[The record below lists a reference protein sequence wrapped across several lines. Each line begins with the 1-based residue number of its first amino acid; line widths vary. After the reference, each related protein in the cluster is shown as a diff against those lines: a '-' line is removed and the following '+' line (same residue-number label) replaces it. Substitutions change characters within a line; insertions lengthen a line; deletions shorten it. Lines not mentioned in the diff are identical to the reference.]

1 MASNTLRRICGPV
14 AMSAT
19 YTTNILNVGTYTG
32 GTGVVS
38 GAVTP
43 FLIVRHIHVTN
54 KASTATFRLFLGA
67 TAGNAAGTE
76 LVFNQ
81 SVAAGTSWD
90 WYGMFRMDAADF
102 LVGGASAAT
111 TLTLTAYG
119 EVGA

>member
-14 AMSAT
+14 ALSST

-38 GAVTP
+38 GAINP
-43 FLIVRHIHVTN
+43 FVIVRHIHVTN

-67 TAGNAAGTE
+67 TGGNAAGTE
-76 LVFNQ
+76 LVYNQ

-90 WYGMFRMDAADF
+90 WYGQFRMESTDF

-111 TLTLTAYG
+111 TLTLVAYG
-119 EVGA
+119 EVGG